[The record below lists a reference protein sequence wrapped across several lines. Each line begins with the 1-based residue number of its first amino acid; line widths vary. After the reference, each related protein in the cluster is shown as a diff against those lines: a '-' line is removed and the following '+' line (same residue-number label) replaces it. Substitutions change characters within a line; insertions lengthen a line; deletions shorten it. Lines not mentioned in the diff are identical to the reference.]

1 MTHLSEPGHPG
12 QNRPPQPPPPPLYDP
27 PQQRHPHEMEFAQ
40 RRIHVAAHHRGA
52 DATAIGQLLLY
63 IPHLLCSL
71 AAVLLVSL
79 LLGELWFLLLLAWLA
94 SGALVFHRP
103 TESVLARWLFRLRYP
118 TPEEQARL
126 EPVWQ
131 EVTARAGVDGR
142 DYRLWVEDSHD
153 LNAMAAASHIVGVTS
168 FALHR
173 IPSGQLAA
181 VLAHELGHHVGG
193 HAWSSL
199 LGYWYSLPGHAAL
212 RLCRAVLRLCAAVLR
227 RVLEAFPF
235 AGLIAG
241 LFLLLVS
248 AAMTWA
254 TLATLYGLP
263 LLIPAVP
270 YLLAAVGRR
279 AELRADRQ
287 AAALGFAPMLAEVLR
302 QNATGVRPTQDKYG
316 AAALAPGHGP
326 VPVDQRGALTRL
338 LDTHPPYHVRL
349 HHLRPYLEPQG

>member
-1 MTHLSEPGHPG
+1 
-12 QNRPPQPPPPPLYDP
+12 
-27 PQQRHPHEMEFAQ
+27 MEFAQ
-40 RRIHVAAHHRGA
+40 RRIHVAAHQRGM
-52 DATAIGQLLLY
+52 DATAVGGLLLY
-63 IPHLLCSL
+63 IPHVLCSL
-71 AAVLLVSL
+71 VAVLLISL

-103 TESVLARWLFRLRYP
+103 TESVLARWLLRLRYP
-118 TPEEQARL
+118 TPEEHARL
-126 EPVWQ
+126 EPVWR

-142 DYRLWVEDSHD
+142 NYQLWVEDSRD
-153 LNAMAAASHIVGVTS
+153 LNAVAAAGHIVGVTS

-212 RLCRAVLRLCAAVLR
+212 RLCRALLRLCGAVLYG
-227 RVLEAFPF
+227 VLRAFPF
-235 AGLIAG
+235 AGLICG
-241 LFLLLVS
+241 IVLLVLFTGL
-248 AAMTWA
+248 AWA
-254 TLATLYGLP
+254 TIATLYGLP

-279 AELRADRQ
+279 SELRADQQ

-302 QNATGVRPTQDKYG
+302 QSMPVAQPAQGQYG
-316 AAALAPGHGP
+316 TAALTPASGLPP
-326 VPVDQRGALTRL
+326 DQRGTLARL

-349 HHLRPYLEPQG
+349 HHLRPYLEPRS